1 MKETFDK
8 TRVIGCQLMAGCVL
22 MVMLVGCGGDEAGVV
37 SQQQVEL
44 DGLRAERREVDK
56 LRAENQE
63 LDRLRR
69 DNAEAEELRRSVGE
83 IAAIRAE
90 NEKMRND
97 LVVVQR
103 DVKLSR
109 QQILEEQAAL
119 AAAQAAGQG
128 VVTDPNAP
136 DPDLPM
142 ENDEIW
148 VDPRML
154 GKLFP
159 DFDWE
164 KIQRTEPIAISQLL
178 QQQGIVLTNYQ
189 QLVEIGIT
197 NYTIKRQKAAPTE
210 LLPQ

>member
-1 MKETFDK
+1 
-8 TRVIGCQLMAGCVL
+8 
-22 MVMLVGCGGDEAGVV
+22 MVMLAGCGGDDPAKV

-69 DNAEAEELRRSVGE
+69 DNLEAEALRLSVGE
-83 IAAIRAE
+83 IAAIQAE
-90 NEKMRND
+90 NEQMRSD
-97 LVVVQR
+97 LAAVQK
-103 DVKLSR
+103 DAQLTR
-109 QQILEEQAAL
+109 QQVLAAEAAL
-119 AAAQAAGQG
+119 AASQAAGQG
-128 VVTDPNAP
+128 VVGDPNAP

-148 VDPRML
+148 VEPRML

-164 KIQRTEPIAISQLL
+164 KVQRTEPIAIGQLL

-197 NYTIKRQKAAPTE
+197 NYTIKRQTTAPLT
-210 LLPQ
+210 Q